1 MITRKIWPDGR
12 PDWLNDYWEATIED
26 HVIAPCPKPGCDNT
40 MLLGKQW
47 KELFEEGYA
56 VPECPDCDDGEGDS
70 WAENADP
77 KISTLE
83 AWALTAEGG
92 ESA

>member
-26 HVIAPCPKPGCDNT
+26 HVIAPCPECDNT
-40 MLLGKQW
+40 MLLGEMW

-56 VPECPDCDDGEGDS
+56 VPPCPECDDGEGDS
-70 WAENADP
+70 WSDDADP
-77 KISTLE
+77 LIDSIE
-83 AWALTAEGG
+83 AVALTAAGG